1 MSANGQLPDPLTDQ
15 LETLLSDHAERPVK
29 IHELGTV
36 PAGSLHDTHLVCTD
50 HGTYFLKT
58 NPVDRSPS
66 YFGAEARGLGLIAS
80 TSTIRT
86 PAIIGHGELS
96 GTGFLLLEF
105 VEQRAETTAFWRRFG
120 TELAALHRHSNA
132 HFGLDHDNYIGT
144 LVQSNRAHDLWHT
157 FLIEERFGPQ
167 LKLARDRKRVEA
179 GLLLRFERLFNRLE
193 QLIPKEPPALLHGDL
208 WHGNILCAT
217 GEEPV
222 LIDPAVHYG
231 HREMDIAMAR
241 LFGGFDQAFFDAY
254 REAWPLSDGWE
265 ERLELHSLYP
275 LLVHGNLFGGTY
287 FEQVDRMLRKFV

>member
-1 MSANGQLPDPLTDQ
+1 MPLSAEQLSLIGD
-15 LETLLSDHAERPVK
+15 LLSEVSGSETTILSADQGTGGSYYDPYILRTNRGGHFAK
-29 IHELGTV
+29 IDLLG
-36 PAGSLHDTHLVCTD
+36 
-50 HGTYFLKT
+50 
-58 NPVDRSPS
+58 RSPD
-66 YFGAEARGLGLIAS
+66 YFELEADGLARLERTRTMRIPKVMLHGVRDGIGYLVMELIDTA
-80 TSTIRT
+80 TATNRFWER
-86 PAIIGHGELS
+86 A
-96 GTGFLLLEF
+96 GTG
-105 VEQRAETTAFWRRFG
+105 
-120 TELAALHRHSNA
+120 LAALHRHSNA
-132 HFGLDHDNYIGT
+132 QFGLDRDNYIAT
-144 LVQSNRAHDLWHT
+144 LVQSNREHDLWHT

-208 WHGNILCAT
+208 WHGNILCTT

-254 REAWPLSDGWE
+254 RETWPLADGWE

-287 FEQVDRMLRKFV
+287 FEQVDRVLRKFV